1 MLYIR
6 VYVIINYLTFITMQ
20 KYLNQL
26 IEDMHLAA
34 TRVPLSKIPEG
45 TFDADYMEELEE
57 MEDEPMS
64 FWFGLEKEQF
74 PSSDRLT
81 TYQLELMAGELEKLW
96 TAFSFEPDF
105 PERLPAK
112 RRYELMRDYLEHKCT
127 YWPGGW
133 IHHFEFCNYE
143 PENCPFG
150 NEFCRC
156 KDFEYDDSLDTDISV
171 SSSDDLPF

>member
-1 MLYIR
+1 MWYIR
-6 VYVIINYLTFITMQ
+6 VSVIINHLILITMQ

-34 TRVPLSKIPEG
+34 TRVPISKIPEG
-45 TFDADYMEELEE
+45 TFDADYMMELEE

-81 TYQLELMAGELEKLW
+81 PKQLKLMADELEKLW
-96 TAFSFEPDF
+96 SAYSFEPDF
-105 PERLPAK
+105 PEGLPAK
-112 RRYELMRDYLEHKCT
+112 RRYELMRDYLEHRCT

-133 IHHFEFCNYE
+133 VHHFEFCNYE

-150 NEFCRC
+150 IEYCRC
-156 KDFEYDDSLDTDISV
+156 KDFEYDEFISKN
-171 SSSDDLPF
+171 SSDKATDDLPF